1 MTRLQLSSDKFQFE
15 SQKGQD
21 CFVVG
26 RLPDC
31 DMVVANSTVSRVHA
45 EVFWRP
51 AGWCV
56 RDLDSRHGILVNGK
70 PVEMTRLRDGD
81 ELQLGELVL
90 NVKLIRESPISSARL
105 QKAAAAEAA
114 GGQPRR
120 PVIKIGNR
128 GGATTMMRV
137 PPREK

>member
-1 MTRLQLSSDKFQFE
+1 MTRLQLSSSKYQFK
-15 SQKGQD
+15 SKAGQD

-26 RLPDC
+26 RLADC
-31 DMVVANSTVSRVHA
+31 DLVVAEPSVSRVHA
-45 EVFWRP
+45 ELFWRP

-56 RDLDSRHGILVNGK
+56 RDLDSRHGIWVNGK

-81 ELQLGELVL
+81 ALKLGDLIL
-90 NVKLIRESPISSARL
+90 DVKLIRESPISSARL
-105 QKAAAAEAA
+105 QKAAAANAA

-120 PVIKIGNR
+120 PVIRIGDR

-137 PPREK
+137 QSDED